1 MAGGSTTWSVMQKK
15 TTDTSFLIY
24 TSVPIFHAFIK
35 ANLCATV
42 VDGWFSAI
50 DFS

>member
-1 MAGGSTTWSVMQKK
+1 MVSNAKKK